1 MAASGLHISFSA
13 EPIGQIGGLTITNSM
28 LLSLIASA
36 LLILFAV
43 AVRSKIKHTD
53 RPTGLQNFAEM
64 VVEGLYS
71 LVQGVT
77 NSHQKTRSFLPLVAT
92 FFLFILLNNWLGLFP
107 GVGTIGFIEQ
117 DTGSE
122 HAQLSPSSIALD
134 PVQVQ
139 AQEAHDEPI
148 QVGDVQIDTRMSEE
162 GEVAEP
168 TGLVEVEE
176 PGSHEIYVPYLR
188 AGTADLNTTIALATI
203 SVIMIQVFGF
213 MYQQFGYFSKFINFS
228 NPINFFVGLLEI
240 ILEFAKILS
249 FSFRLFGNIFAGEVL
264 LAVITFLVPIIVPM
278 PFYGLEIVVGVIQ
291 ALVFAMLSVVFYNMA
306 TVGHEEH

>member
-13 EPIGQIGGLTITNSM
+13 EPIGQIGPLTITNSM
-28 LLSLIASA
+28 LLSMIASG
-36 LLILFAV
+36 LLIVFALI
-43 AVRSKIKHTD
+43 VRSKVKQTD
-53 RPTGLQNFAEM
+53 RPTGVQNFAEM
-64 VVEGLYS
+64 VVEGLYN

-77 NSHQKTRSFLPLVAT
+77 SSHQKTRVFFPLVAT

-107 GVGTIGFIEQ
+107 GVGTIGFIES

-122 HAQLSPSSIALD
+122 HAQLNPSSIALD
-134 PVQVQ
+134 PIQVQ
-139 AQEAHDEPI
+139 AQEDHGEPI
-148 QVGDVQIDTRMSEE
+148 QVGEVEIDTSVSQE
-162 GEVAEP
+162 GEAAEP

-176 PGSHEIYVPYLR
+176 PGSHETFVPYLR
-188 AGTADLNTTIALATI
+188 AGTADLSTTIALATI
-203 SVIMIQVFGF
+203 SVVMIQVFGF

-249 FSFRLFGNIFAGEVL
+249 FAFRLFGNIFAGEVL

-306 TVGHEEH
+306 TLGHEEH